1 MHSAPRLSEQ
11 DGGST
16 DCGDACSGAM
26 HSDHDGHLRQVA
38 CSKPSADGV
47 ITFPLFPMAVRIGYG
62 VMGLCIAA
70 ASLFVYA
77 EQQRVPV
84 LGLVLGGFSVFVL
97 CYVDRWRFICTAAV
111 AEYTVGFF
119 FFSVTKRYAFSD
131 IEGTETEQFTR
142 GLFKTAFVKGIL
154 CLRTGEKKT
163 VVIFP
168 TRNKVLMQ
176 RWQALAKVL
185 AG

>member
-1 MHSAPRLSEQ
+1 MHSSSWLSEQ
-11 DGGST
+11 GGSSA
-16 DCGDACSGAM
+16 DCGDTCSGAM

-38 CSKPSADGV
+38 CSKPNTGLV
-47 ITFPLFPMAVRIGYG
+47 ITFPLFSSAVRIGYAL
-62 VMGLCIAA
+62 MLLCIGA
-70 ASLFVYA
+70 ASVFVYA
-77 EQQRVPV
+77 EQHRMPV
-84 LGLVLGGFSVFVL
+84 LGLVLSGFSFFVL

>member
-16 DCGDACSGAM
+16 DCGDAYSGAM

-77 EQQRVPV
+77 EQQ
-84 LGLVLGGFSVFVL
+84 
-97 CYVDRWRFICTAAV
+97 RWRFICTAAV

-168 TRNKVLMQ
+168 ARNKVLMQ
-176 RWQALAKVL
+176 RWQALSKVL

>member
-11 DGGST
+11 GGGSA
-16 DCGDACSGAM
+16 DCGDAYSGAM

-70 ASLFVYA
+70 ASFFVYA
-77 EQQRVPV
+77 EQQRMPV
-84 LGLVLGGFSVFVL
+84 LGLVLSGFSFFVL
-97 CYVDRWRFICTAAV
+97 CYVDRWKFICAV
-111 AEYTVGFF
+111 EVIEYTVGFL

-131 IEGTETEQFTR
+131 IEKTETEQFTR